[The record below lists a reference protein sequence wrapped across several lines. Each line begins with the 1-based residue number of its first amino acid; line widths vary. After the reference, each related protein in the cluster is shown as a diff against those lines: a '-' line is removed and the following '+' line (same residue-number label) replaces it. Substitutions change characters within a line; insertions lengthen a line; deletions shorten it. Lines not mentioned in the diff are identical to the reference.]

1 MFNDVSINVDVFDL
15 TVNEQSKDDVFGQI
29 DSDGDLV
36 IEVKLDV
43 GEIKDLW
50 TTDEILSTFTKEE
63 LLSYLDLDYLD
74 I

>member
-1 MFNDVSINVDVFDL
+1 VFNDVSINVDVFDL